1 MTKPTP
7 RAQAAARKRKQREA
21 IRAWIVKQTG
31 GRITTA
37 EGYVM
42 ELMKQ
47 NRSAKC

>member
-1 MTKPTP
+1 MKKDP
-7 RAQAAARKRKQREA
+7 RKQAAARKRKQREA
-21 IRAWIVKQTG
+21 IRAWIVKQTN

-47 NRSAKC
+47 NRSAQ